1 MAFQLIEFKI
11 NAMNIKTTLKKEW
24 YVLIIL
30 MAPFVASFILW
41 DTMPDIVPIH
51 FNAAGE
57 ADDYGPKWINA
68 FLLPGIAIITYFF
81 LLIIPAIDPK
91 KRIDNAQKPIA
102 AIRIVISL
110 FLVGVYAMVMLKTFN
125 MEADIGQF
133 VLMSVGLLIVITGNY
148 MNSIKPNYFIGI
160 RTPWTLESSEVW
172 KKTHRFASKLW
183 IIGGLFMTVSAFIP
197 FLKGSLSLIIG
208 SVIVLAIVP
217 LAYSYQ
223 IYNKLQ
229 KSNKES

>member
-1 MAFQLIEFKI
+1 
-11 NAMNIKTTLKKEW
+11 MNIENTLKKEW

-30 MAPFVASFILW
+30 IAPFVASTILW
-41 DTMPDIVPIH
+41 DTMPNIVPTH
-51 FNAAGE
+51 FNAAGK

-68 FLLPGIAIITYFF
+68 FLLPGIAVITYFF

-110 FLVGVYAMVMLKTFN
+110 FLVGVYALVMVKTFN
-125 MEADIGQF
+125 MEADIVQF
-133 VLMSVGLLIVITGNY
+133 VLASVGVLILITGNY

-160 RTPWTLESSEVW
+160 RTPWTLENPEVW

-183 IIGGLFMTVSAFIP
+183 IIGGLFITAFAFIP
-197 FLKGSLSLIIG
+197 ALKGSLFIIVE
-208 SVIVLAIVP
+208 SVIVLAVIP
-217 LAYSYQ
+217 LVYSY
-223 IYNKLQ
+223 IIFNKLQ
-229 KSNKES
+229 QPNEDSE